1 MTTNKRKA
9 LGPRSWPA
17 WSDTT
22 AGGFEIL
29 RHGDISIAA
38 KPSGDK
44 ELTTLQKD
52 WTITSWDTGFVSIP
66 STPFGDD
73 IAPSIQIYVE
83 APDFDTIPQDSL
95 LQHLPAPACIVELE
109 FTIWE
114 QILRNWYWWLSIIAL
129 FVILY
134 VLYRKYDKLR
144 RVSTFGLSPLNVR
157 QPSSLAWAIN
167 SLDTILLNQ
176 PWKHAK
182 AKEAHVEASLA
193 IRRFIEDHYKIR
205 ATESTT
211 KELQF
216 LMNGSAVPAEWQQRL
231 IQLLNQSDIIKYAK
245 GELPDSTH
253 QSMFGSIATS
263 CLTTSQSRSMRNNQ
277 SISLGM
283 VRLLMLLACI
293 VGWLVIQ
300 DFENNIVWSSRWG
313 ILGLTVLVIHIAV
326 RIFQWDGFDKRESM
340 VTATTS
346 SHNRKPKGFQSSCQ
360 RLDRIPHLIR
370 TQH

>member
-1 MTTNKRKA
+1 MDVGAWDNLCA
-9 LGPRSWPA
+9 LASDAQVSWSVDNTEIQWGERVILTANWTLSDDEQAQGLGAPESWPA

-29 RHGDISIAA
+29 RHGDISTAA

-73 IAPSIQIYVE
+73 IALSIQIYVE

-114 QILRNWYWWLSIIAL
+114 TNPAKL
-129 FVILY
+129 
-134 VLYRKYDKLR
+134 VLVVVNHCLVRDPIRPVGSMTNSR

-253 QSMFGSIATS
+253 QSMFGSYRDFLS
-263 CLTTSQSRSMRNNQ
+263 YHE
-277 SISLGM
+277 SISKH
-283 VRLLMLLACI
+283 
-293 VGWLVIQ
+293 
-300 DFENNIVWSSRWG
+300 E
-313 ILGLTVLVIHIAV
+313 
-326 RIFQWDGFDKRESM
+326 E
-340 VTATTS
+340 
-346 SHNRKPKGFQSSCQ
+346 
-360 RLDRIPHLIR
+360 
-370 TQH
+370 

>member
-1 MTTNKRKA
+1 MEIAQAKWMLA
-9 LGPRSWPA
+9 LGTIFCALASDAQVSWSVDNTEIQWGERVILTANWTLSDDEQARGLGAPESWPA

-95 LQHLPAPACIVELE
+95 LQHLPAPAGIVELE
-109 FTIWE
+109 FTMWE
-114 QILRNWYWWLSIIAL
+114 IILRNWYWWLSIIAL

-144 RVSTFGLSPLNVR
+144 RVSTFGLSPLKVR
-157 QPSSLAWAIN
+157 HPSSLAWAIN

-231 IQLLNQSDIIKYAK
+231 IQLINQSDIIKYAK

-253 QSMFGSIATS
+253 QSMFESYRDFLS
-263 CLTTSQSRSMRNNQ
+263 YHE
-277 SISLGM
+277 SISKH
-283 VRLLMLLACI
+283 
-293 VGWLVIQ
+293 
-300 DFENNIVWSSRWG
+300 E
-313 ILGLTVLVIHIAV
+313 
-326 RIFQWDGFDKRESM
+326 E
-340 VTATTS
+340 
-346 SHNRKPKGFQSSCQ
+346 
-360 RLDRIPHLIR
+360 
-370 TQH
+370 